1 MSDIAASAAGRSTG
15 GGTETVFERGRFLL
29 ALAALAATGALILL
43 GAQVT
48 TTRAGD
54 SVPSWPSSFFVPANR
69 HQWFELGHRWVAG
82 TAGLLTVA
90 LTFWCLGRERR
101 PGVRILA
108 VWCGVAVLVQAGL
121 GGVRVLLGEG
131 HHNGVPVA
139 HTMLGQ
145 TFLALLTA
153 LATAMAPWFSRSVP
167 TAAGVVSRRAAFL
180 VGAIWCQSLLGAIQ
194 RHMIEDRGWTG
205 VIAHVVGAFV
215 VVFAAFRMIDAVLH
229 AEGDP
234 HHVRRPASWIGVL
247 FVLQLLLGVFAL
259 LVTRGEDRYVNAQ
272 DVTSLFPTLHTLNG
286 ALLLALATVVAV
298 RSRRVDLDPR
308 RVFA

>member
-1 MSDIAASAAGRSTG
+1 MSDIAMSAGRSTDG
-15 GGTETVFERGRFLL
+15 ESSAAFERGRLVL
-29 ALAALAATGALILL
+29 AIAALAATCGLILL

-90 LTFWCLGRERR
+90 LTFWCLAKERR
-101 PGVRILA
+101 AGVLKLA

-131 HHNGVPVA
+131 HHNGVSVA

-153 LATAMAPWFSRSVP
+153 LTVAHTPWFSSSVGIS
-167 TAAGVVSRRAAFL
+167 AGLLSRRAVFL
-180 VGAIWCQSLLGAIQ
+180 VGAIWCQSLLGAVQ
-194 RHMIEDRGWTG
+194 RHMIEDRGWSW
-205 VIAHVVGAFV
+205 VIAHVVGAFIV
-215 VVFAAFRMIDAVLH
+215 VTAAFRVIDAAFH
-229 AEGDP
+229 MDGDP
-234 HHVRRPASWIGVL
+234 HRVRRPVGLIGVL

-272 DVTSLFPTLHTLNG
+272 DVSSLFPTLHTLNG
-286 ALLLALATVVAV
+286 ALLLALATTVAV
-298 RSRRVDLDPR
+298 RSRRIDPPQ
-308 RVFA
+308 VFA